1 MNRADRQS
9 SRWANL
15 VAIAAVT
22 CALGVLYLPLFL
34 G

>member
-1 MNRADRQS
+1 MNRADRQN
-9 SRWANL
+9 SRWANF
-15 VAIAAVT
+15 VAIVAVT